1 MDYTNAILKVKSVN
15 YIVASNVTEENW
27 NDVKSSLYYLNNNE
41 YVAVDSSAVYDSTI
55 DYYIKSNWLQLPAIK
70 GTSAHIAASPTQ
82 TEIDSKTINGQ
93 VITITNEDPLVSDS
107 QFIIWNGTP
116 GDGQVNAVDGVSPA
130 QGTHNL
136 VLQAV
141 RYSDNWSITAA
152 QKSQAREN
160 IDALSAGLK
169 INNVSVSGLFTGNES
184 ITLTPDH
191 IKAVNSKLT
200 INDKTI
206 TNPTGDN
213 ASITLT
219 ASDIGAAQAVL
230 ENLKINDK
238 SIVNLSTTPSIN
250 LTSGDLG
257 ISYDS
262 LLNEASGNA
271 VQNST
276 LYNKFN
282 EISTSITGIANRVT
296 NIEGKTNQNYNRIV
310 SATLASNSWV
320 YNNVSKSYIQG
331 IIVENI
337 TDKTKVDINPDAAVI
352 NQMLNNNTIG
362 IYVENYLIINENE
375 STTPSLRVHAI
386 GTAPTSNLTVQLVLN
401 ETT

>member
-15 YIVASNVTEENW
+15 YIVASNITEENW

-152 QKSQAREN
+152 EKSQAREN

-169 INNVSVSGLFTGNES
+169 INNVSVSGLFTDNET
-184 ITLTPDH
+184 ITLAASDIGAAPVIITSL
-191 IKAVNSKLT
+191 KV
-200 INDKTI
+200 NDKSINNLNTQ
-206 TNPTGDN
+206 P
-213 ASITLT
+213 SITLT

-238 SIVNLSTTPSIN
+238 SIVNLSTTPSII

-257 ISYDS
+257 ISYDT

-296 NIEGKTNQNYNRIV
+296 SIEGKTNQNYNRIV
-310 SATLASNSWV
+310 SVTLASGSWASASG
-320 YNNVSKSYIQG
+320 YYTQEITLTDTTNN
-331 IIVENI
+331 
-337 TDKTKVDINPDAAVI
+337 TKADINPDITVM
-352 NQMLNNNTIG
+352 NQMMNDSVTG
-362 IYVENYLIINENE
+362 MYVANDNSIFTVY
-375 STTPSLRVHAI
+375 AI
-386 GTAPTSNLTVQLVLN
+386 GNAPTANITVQLVLN